1 MKTITADFICTDT
14 NGELDFYDLHTF
26 QPLGDRSDD
35 LPIAPTLPYSGSR
48 HDHPPGPRTTL
59 RFSAARSIF

>member
-48 HDHPPGPRTTL
+48 HVIPLAQGQHLPVQ
-59 RFSAARSIF
+59 SIF